1 MQHSKVEAND
11 DGKIGCAR
19 EILAYESLN
28 NDILDDFQQIKMFLR
43 KKRKYGIFIQL
54 VSQMDL
60 IIQHFMTRA

>member
-43 KKRKYGIFIQL
+43 KKRKYGILKYAPNIPFL
-54 VSQMDL
+54 M
-60 IIQHFMTRA
+60 RAVLEKF